1 MEFLNSWHIILTG
14 HSRHFNYSKIIEKFR
29 TKSLKGVLK
38 DRKIKYQVNKMWK
51 KEAIM
56 KSKITI
62 CVVLLIIT
70 IASMGCTAKQDRSQ
84 QDS

>member
-1 MEFLNSWHIILTG
+1 
-14 HSRHFNYSKIIEKFR
+14 
-29 TKSLKGVLK
+29 
-38 DRKIKYQVNKMWK
+38 
-51 KEAIM
+51 M

-84 QDS
+84 QDSLQLNDTHKESAGDFRDIEGTWMGN